1 MSTAAGARPGAL
13 LALVL
18 CLAGACRDRA
28 EHRVEPQAMPAPV
41 SEVEARRGQEACQD
55 YATRV
60 CACAASKPEDAALRE
75 LCDLAPAKRSALEM
89 VLEVNRTT
97 QSAQERYKTA
107 DTVQRYA
114 RSCIEG
120 ISDLAPH
127 GCSR

>member
-1 MSTAAGARPGAL
+1 MSAATRAAA

-18 CLAGACRDRA
+18 CLVGCRDRA
-28 EHRVEPQAMPAPV
+28 EPAAAMPAPV
-41 SEVEARRGQEACQD
+41 SEVEARRGQDACQD
-55 YATRV
+55 YASKV
-60 CACAASKPEDAALRE
+60 CACAASKPGDAALRE
-75 LCDLAPAKRSALEM
+75 LCELAPAKQSALEM

-120 ISDLAPH
+120 ISDLASR
-127 GCSR
+127 GCLR